1 MLHRQPPLATVQQ
14 DCVCAYACRRFYLE
28 IEGKQR
34 FRVVECWEQDG
45 YRVARPQYF
54 SDNPPPAASEA
65 QISLASMCQSV
76 DQLANIWLD
85 KVRWGMQHTL
95 VACSAIMGAKALCCK
110 ADCFTSPSGLNVLP
124 FVIVL
129 PIGLF
134 MLLACNALPA
144 VPCCLLLLCLPAPH
158 CWLASWLGWLG

>member
-1 MLHRQPPLATVQQ
+1 MLHRQPPLATAHQ
-14 DCVCAYACRRFYLE
+14 DYVWAPACRRFYLE

-65 QISLASMCQSV
+65 QTRLASMCQSV

-85 KVRWGMQHTL
+85 KVRWELLTTL
-95 VACSAIMGAKALCCK
+95 EPISAIIDEAKALCCK
-110 ADCFTSPSGLNVLP
+110 AD
-124 FVIVL
+124 
-129 PIGLF
+129 
-134 MLLACNALPA
+134 
-144 VPCCLLLLCLPAPH
+144 
-158 CWLASWLGWLG
+158 